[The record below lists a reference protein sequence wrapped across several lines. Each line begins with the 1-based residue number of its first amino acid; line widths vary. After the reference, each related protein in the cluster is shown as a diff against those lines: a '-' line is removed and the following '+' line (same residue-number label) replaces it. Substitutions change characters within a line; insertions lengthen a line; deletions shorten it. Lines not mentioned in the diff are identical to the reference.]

1 MTEAKEL
8 AAAERCSL
16 FLLDKHTGELV
27 SKVFDGNEVNNS
39 SAFFLFFTLETGHF
53 HMRCVHRNTLHLM
66 YLFGLYLTRK
76 SSIGFIP

>member
-27 SKVFDGNEVNNS
+27 SKVFDGNEVMN
-39 SAFFLFFTLETGHF
+39 LFWDVDSTLNI
-53 HMRCVHRNTLHLM
+53 RNCI
-66 YLFGLYLTRK
+66 RK
-76 SSIGFIP
+76 QDARGKQFDG